1 MIIRKTLVAGLAALS
16 LVISGCA
23 PMLSGILTGST
34 TPPQLPSQVQTI
46 SRAALNFAFTT
57 FDAAL
62 YGFDF
67 AMDLGKP
74 APGSDKAK
82 AIAAAGRKVLG
93 FLNAAEAARRAGNA
107 ASYEEAFAQ
116 AHSAMKQ
123 FKDLLGVSAPHAGLM
138 QLTPLKPVDR
148 MAVLDRASV

>member
-1 MIIRKTLVAGLAALS
+1 MAGLVAVSMMLGA
-16 LVISGCA
+16 CA
-23 PMLSGILTGST
+23 PMLSTLMTGSS
-34 TPPQLPSQVQTI
+34 TPPQLPSQIQTM
-46 SRAALNFAFTT
+46 SRAALNFAFSS

-62 YGFDF
+62 YAFDF
-67 AMDLGKP
+67 AMDLNKP

-116 AHSAMKQ
+116 AQNALTQ
-123 FKDLLGVSAPHAGLM
+123 FKTLLGASAPHASLSP
-138 QLTPLKPVDR
+138 TKPVDR
-148 MAVLDRASV
+148 LAVLDRASA